1 MILLAAPANDRDKE
15 RLYGPTLSHVKLF
28 KIIWL
33 YISRHIIINSDGEK
47 DTRKSRMSMQ
57 GSLTSATIAANF
69 EPKTDKAVSRA
80 VQLKFSTSRPL
91 HCW

>member
-1 MILLAAPANDRDKE
+1 MTRVAAPANDRDKE
-15 RLYGPTLSHVKLF
+15 HLYGPTLSHVKLF

-33 YISRHIIINSDGEK
+33 YISRQIIINSDGEK
-47 DTRKSRMSMQ
+47 DTRKSRMGMQ

-69 EPKTDKAVSRA
+69 EPELSARDAESVSSA
-80 VQLKFSTSRPL
+80 L